1 MSLIYVSSKYIC
13 DGVTLLKT
21 ADGDKHVAVD
31 ISLAE
36 KLSVAGL
43 AYIESHYLIFD
54 EESACL
60 ALFEIADYDNSIIT
74 SPCIS
79 WLALNN
85 AICKYHPAYPEEHN
99 ISTVND
105 AEEFLKY
112 NNGKIVMNY
121 PNYGFNYLEI

>member
-36 KLSVAGL
+36 KLSVAEL
-43 AYIESHYLIFD
+43 AFIESHYLIFD

-60 ALFEIADYDNSIIT
+60 ALFELADFAPDIVT
-74 SPCIS
+74 DSPVS
-79 WLALNN
+79 WLGLNN
-85 AICKYHPAYPEEHN
+85 ALCKYHADYLKAHGIQAVAAAQDFVSSKSVMYYP
-99 ISTVND
+99 
-105 AEEFLKY
+105 K
-112 NNGKIVMNY
+112 
-121 PNYGFNYLEI
+121 YGFEYLEI